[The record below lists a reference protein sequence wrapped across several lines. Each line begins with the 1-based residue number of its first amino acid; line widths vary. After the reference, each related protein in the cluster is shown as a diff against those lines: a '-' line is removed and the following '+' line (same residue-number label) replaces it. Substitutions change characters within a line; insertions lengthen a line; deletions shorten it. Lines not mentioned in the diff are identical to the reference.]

1 MYQAH
6 LINDEESVSDKSIS
20 VNFEDEN
27 ILVNDEILNW
37 DISRIDDSH
46 FHVIKNGKG
55 FKLEHVSTDFE
66 EKIITIKINGKVC
79 RLKIKD
85 KMDILLEKMGMSDL
99 ASSQLTD
106 IKAPMPGMIL
116 EIKVE
121 PGQTIKKGEPVMVL
135 EAMKMEN
142 VLKSPGDGEIT
153 SIEVKEGQSVEKNQ
167 LLIRF

>member
-27 ILVNDEILNW
+27 ILVNNEVLDW

-46 FHVIKNGKG
+46 FHVIKDGKG
-55 FKLEHVSTDFE
+55 FKLEHVATDAE
-66 EKIITIKINGKVC
+66 EKIITLKINGKVC

-99 ASSQLTD
+99 AGSQITD

-116 EIKVE
+116 EIKVK
-121 PGQTIKKGEPVMVL
+121 PGQTIKKGDPVMVL

>member
-6 LINDEESVSDKSIS
+6 LINEEESNSDKSTS
-20 VNFEDEN
+20 VNFEDGN
-27 ILVNDEILNW
+27 IIVDDEILNW
-37 DISRIDDSH
+37 DISHIDDSH
-46 FHVIKNGKG
+46 FHVIKDGIG
-55 FKLEHVSTDFE
+55 YKLEHVSTNHE
-66 EKIITIKINGKVC
+66 EKIVTLKINGKVC
-79 RLKIKD
+79 QIKVKD

-99 ASSQLTD
+99 AGSQVTD

-121 PGQTIKKGEPVMVL
+121 VGQTIKKGDPVMVL

-153 SIEVKEGQSVEKNQ
+153 SIEVKTGQSVEKNQ